1 MSAGRLVTLLRSAVL
16 SPERM
21 GRFHPSPPVEHDAYR
36 VQMSP
41 NRIQIRLLAQGT
53 IDSHT
58 KVYLTHINHCHTA
71 DHETLQKL
79 FDESGLPMQC
89 TVAYDGLE
97 II

>member
-1 MSAGRLVTLLRSAVL
+1 MSSKNIPQLTLPTDNFEEMMHMSAGRLVTLLRSAVL

-53 IDSHT
+53 IVFS
-58 KVYLTHINHCHTA
+58 VSFVPS
-71 DHETLQKL
+71 ER
-79 FDESGLPMQC
+79 
-89 TVAYDGLE
+89 
-97 II
+97 